1 MSNFSVDFMRCT
13 VLRLH
18 LKVLLPTLEVLWA
31 FGMGCRLQAIAVK
44 NQDQCLTKKISWLFL
59 LCILFDFKAS
69 CLAKSAK
76 QLAGNHLDDD
86 AYVFS
91 LWAFGALCYAELYIL
106 AFIKRLVAAWVLD
119 LLKITKTSGPDFCSI
134 KPKPLSELNH
144 LTVPVVIVDMMTP
157 KKY

>member
-119 LLKITKTSGPDFCSI
+119 LLKMYENVGVWFLFNKAEAFVRV
-134 KPKPLSELNH
+134 KPFNGASSNCRH
-144 LTVPVVIVDMMTP
+144 DDS
-157 KKY
+157 